1 MKLPAVTAAERGLA
15 AARPPVKRA
24 IFILF
29 YADLIPRHRLMAR
42 TLAQDGWEIDIVSWN
57 RNWPKDQSVYEPW
70 VSQWHCVPLTAETGT
85 AALVYKL
92 PRLFRKV
99 IRVVRTV
106 GGAEAIFITHLG
118 LLPLATLLR
127 SDCARVLYDAPEYYC
142 EDMLRYFGRLG
153 RLARPV
159 VRIAERAM
167 LAPVGAVLT
176 IDSKNGWLADYYRRM
191 NRPVHVVWNT
201 PSTEDDPAES
211 EVVEAVRDLGVAKIV
226 VYVGALKRDKG
237 LEVMLRAIPVIK
249 QRFPS
254 ARFLFIGGLQER
266 GELIDGLLRDL
277 GIGDVTIFKPR
288 MPYRRM
294 LAYLRASAVA
304 LAVLQKGRNL
314 LAGAGNCRKIF
325 TYMQGGLPIVV
336 SDIGSV
342 GELVRAQ
349 RCGVCIDGERPE
361 EAAAAIC
368 AYLDDD
374 GLARD
379 HGRSGRLAFTERFN
393 WERQAAAFL
402 EFINSPVRAYAP

>member
-1 MKLPAVTAAERGLA
+1 M
-15 AARPPVKRA
+15 KRA

-42 TLAQDGWEIDIVSWN
+42 TLAHNGWEIDVVSWN
-57 RNWPKDQSVYEPW
+57 RNWPKDQAVHEPW
-70 VSQWHCVPLTAETGT
+70 VSQWHCVPLAAGTGT

-99 IRVVRTV
+99 SRVVRTA
-106 GGAEAIFITHLG
+106 GGAEAIFITHFG

-127 SDCARVLYDAPEYYC
+127 SYCARMLYDAPEYYC
-142 EDMLRYFGRLG
+142 EDLLRYFGRLG
-153 RLARPV
+153 WLARPV
-159 VRIAERAM
+159 VRGAERAM
-167 LAPVGAVLT
+167 LARVDAVLT

-211 EVVEAVRDLGVAKIV
+211 ELLEAVRDLGAAKVV

-249 QRFPS
+249 QRFPG

-266 GELIDGLLRDL
+266 RELIDRLLRDL
-277 GIGDVTIFKPR
+277 GIGDVTIFKPP

-294 LAYLRASAVA
+294 LAYLRASAVG
-304 LAVLQKGRNL
+304 LAVLLKGRNR

-336 SDIGSV
+336 SDVGSV

-349 RCGVCIDGERPE
+349 ACGVCIDGERPE
-361 EAAAAIC
+361 AAAAAIC

-374 GLARD
+374 GLARE
-379 HGRSGRLAFTERFN
+379 HGRSGRQAFTERFN

-402 EFINSPVRAYAP
+402 EFIDAPVRAYAP